1 MVDIKAK
8 SWLVREVVNVV
19 LSDEGLS
26 VDKIYLVGSYASG
39 RANDYSDLDFLV
51 LIKGGKRVLTFPTWN
66 QMMKIREMV
75 DSKRIHCIYGV
86 SIDAQESLRKKD
98 PIKYA
103 YREID
108 GGILDTSDRS
118 N

>member
-1 MVDIKAK
+1 VYSMVDIKAK

-39 RANDYSDLDFLV
+39 RANDHSDIDYLV
-51 LIKGGKRVLTFPTWN
+51 QLKGGKRPLLYPTWN

-75 DSKRIHCIYGV
+75 DSKRIHIIYGTLE
-86 SIDAQESLRKKD
+86 AQQSLLRKKG
-98 PIKYA
+98 IKYA
-103 YREID
+103 FKEID
-108 GGILDTSDRS
+108 SAYPHTAS